1 MAWAVMVPLK
11 ETGISDPGGLAGHL
25 MLSGRHLEFI
35 EKVTVSFT
43 LII

>member
-11 ETGISDPGGLAGHL
+11 EIGVSDTGGLAGHL
-25 MLSGRHLEFI
+25 MHSVRHLEFI